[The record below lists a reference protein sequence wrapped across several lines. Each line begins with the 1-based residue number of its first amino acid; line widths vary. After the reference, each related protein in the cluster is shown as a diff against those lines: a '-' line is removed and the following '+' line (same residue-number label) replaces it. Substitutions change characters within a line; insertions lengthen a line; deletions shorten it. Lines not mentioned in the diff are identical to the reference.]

1 MKKKFIA
8 IILELIP
15 ILSAIISFILI
26 VLNYDTDI
34 VRYTIKLTV
43 LLSFVGFIF
52 FFIGRFIEKKDKLVK
67 VLGLFD
73 CFATLYIIIM
83 YIIAIFSFG
92 L

>member
-34 VRYTIKLTV
+34 VRYTIKLTI

>member
-8 IILELIP
+8 IIFELIP

-34 VRYTIKLTV
+34 VRYIIKLTV